1 MLLEGSIQRFKLTSV
16 LQFLAQNEA
25 TGVLEVHDFEEYGFI
40 YLVDGR
46 VEGISLP
53 ISDEKLGRRLVEVGC
68 LSEQQ
73 LAEVLLEDSAL
84 THEEKKEKPLGQRL
98 VEKGLASEVEMREV
112 MRWQTLDL
120 VFELAHWQNGDLHLR
135 RARADAALRG
145 RGSKVTCRSYLPRR
159 NSGSTRVSAR
169 VSGRSPWVTRYAT
182 RARSATSALQRS
194 RPSTS
199 RTTYACGAA
208 WTPQSTIVAVRSP
221 GPSRHTAPRR
231 RRQDPSRRFDRLAV
245 VTPAGQSSSFPA
257 APPGRC
263 SRDIECDRGN
273 VTAGV

>member
-16 LQFLAQNEA
+16 FQFLAQSEA

-84 THEEKKEKPLGQRL
+84 THDEKKEKPLGQRL
-98 VEKGLASEVEMREV
+98 VEKGLASEVEVREV

-120 VFELAHWQNGDLHLR
+120 VFELAHWQNGIFIYDEPEEMPHFEVRIQGDMQELLTQAQQRIEEGEPARKRALATGDAICQTCSLSGDCSPDIKAKHLKNDVCLWR
-135 RARADAALRG
+135 SMDAAVDDRRG
-145 RGSKVTCRSYLPRR
+145 TKPGSLQAYRSQEVDAKTLLDA
-159 NSGSTRVSAR
+159 SID
-169 VSGRSPWVTRYAT
+169 W
-182 RARSATSALQRS
+182 Q
-194 RPSTS
+194 
-199 RTTYACGAA
+199 
-208 WTPQSTIVAVRSP
+208 
-221 GPSRHTAPRR
+221 
-231 RRQDPSRRFDRLAV
+231 
-245 VTPAGQSSSFPA
+245 
-257 APPGRC
+257 
-263 SRDIECDRGN
+263 
-273 VTAGV
+273 